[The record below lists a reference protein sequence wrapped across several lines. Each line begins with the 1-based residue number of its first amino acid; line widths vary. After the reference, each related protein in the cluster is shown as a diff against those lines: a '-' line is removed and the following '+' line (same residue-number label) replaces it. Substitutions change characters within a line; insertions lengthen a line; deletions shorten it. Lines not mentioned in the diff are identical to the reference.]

1 MKNLIDMKSLLQFI
15 LESSDNLE
23 LNGFCILKPEFLD
36 HEEDFLAL
44 LQNNGWQVIQKK
56 KLLLTKEQA
65 SNLYSPHKD
74 KDFYKDLCDYMSSA
88 KCLCCSCHKN
98 CEDPIEDMKKLKN
111 KVRKNWGKDEMK
123 NGMHSSDSLENVNR
137 ESKIIF

>member
-1 MKNLIDMKSLLQFI
+1 MKKFSTFI
-15 LESSDNLE
+15 LEADNIE
-23 LNGFCILKPEFLD
+23 LNGFCILKPEFLE

-44 LQNNGWQVIQKK
+44 LKNNDWKIIQKK

-74 KDFYKDLCDYMSSA
+74 KDFYKDLCDYMTSGE
-88 KCLCCSCHKN
+88 CLCCSCHKD
-98 CEDPIEDMKKLKN
+98 CEDPIEDMKKLKD
-111 KVRKNWGKDEMK
+111 KVRENWGKDEMK

-137 ESKIIF
+137 ESKICFN

>member
-1 MKNLIDMKSLLQFI
+1 MKKFSTFI
-15 LESSDNLE
+15 LEADNIE
-23 LNGFCILKPEFLD
+23 LNGFCILKPEFLE

-44 LQNNGWQVIQKK
+44 LKNNDWKIIQKK

-74 KDFYKDLCDYMSSA
+74 KDFYKDLCDYMSSGE
-88 KCLCCSCHKN
+88 CLCCSCHKD
-98 CEDPIEDMKKLKN
+98 CENPIEDMKKLKD
-111 KVRKNWGKDEMK
+111 KVRENWGKDEMK

-137 ESKIIF
+137 ESKICLS

>member
-1 MKNLIDMKSLLQFI
+1 MKSLTQFI
-15 LESSDNLE
+15 LESKNLE

-44 LQNNGWQVIQKK
+44 LKNNDWNIVQKK
-56 KLLLTKEQA
+56 KVLLNKEQ
-65 SNLYSPHKD
+65 SEELYSPHKG
-74 KDFYKDLCDYMSSA
+74 KDFYKDLCDYMSSGE
-88 KCLCCSCHKN
+88 CLCCSCHKD
-98 CEDPIEDMKKLKN
+98 CEDPIEDMKKLKD